1 MKKTI
6 LTVLVATTLFAFC
19 TTSSKILDVNV
30 PSNKAIII
38 GKKSHK
44 AFSATFKNT
53 SPIET
58 VEMYT
63 LNSIGLE
70 KWLYSFKAGETKTVS
85 VSGSKSIYIKNLCS
99 RNVVLNTTIN
109 GDTSVKAEVIE
120 HR

>member
-1 MKKTI
+1 MKKIVLAAI
-6 LTVLVATTLFAFC
+6 LITTLFAFC
-19 TTSSKILDVNV
+19 ITSSKMMAVNV

-38 GKKSHK
+38 GKKSHHS
-44 AFSATFKNT
+44 FSATFKNT

-85 VSGSKSIYIKNLCS
+85 VSGSKSIYIKSFCKS
-99 RNVVLNTTIN
+99 DVVLNTTIN
-109 GDTSVKAEVIE
+109 GDTSVVATIIE